1 MISRPILYRVSE
13 IRTYS
18 DFQKSQKEP
27 VLVSEASS
35 TGHTAD
41 QYW

>member
-1 MISRPILYRVSE
+1 MRSDLYIEYQRYG
-13 IRTYS
+13 TYS